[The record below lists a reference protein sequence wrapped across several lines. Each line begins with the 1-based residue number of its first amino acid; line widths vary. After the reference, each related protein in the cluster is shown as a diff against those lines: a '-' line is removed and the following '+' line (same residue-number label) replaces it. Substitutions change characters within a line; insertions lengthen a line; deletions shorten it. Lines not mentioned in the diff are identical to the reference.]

1 MVGFRLRKFTDFL
14 IGSCFWYACVLGK
27 RVTPRDFVGRSL
39 AYFDLAVPPSV
50 EDAAFY
56 EGAIFNRLIEVARL
70 AENGF
75 REHESE
81 YDAEEHTP
89 EEACC
94 IISKLP
100 LLTRDAEGRWKA
112 GPWGLAAIVAPA
124 SESNDG
130 SKPRINLYRR
140 EALQSWYCLY
150 LTDPVVGGPLRP
162 STQIM
167 PLSDIE
173 SPLCGSP
180 TQTQHSPSEASEEP
194 TLIHPCE
201 PESRARD
208 NAELRAMAR
217 RGVGEIWIRLAA
229 LDDATIRCQDP
240 LTGRTALHAAAYRA
254 RLDTVSLLLE
264 RLDDEAVGLRDQA
277 GRTALHDAVQSQYH
291 LNPEE
296 NDRVAVVHALLARS
310 NRDVL
315 EAKVFTGM
323 YSGMTAL
330 HIAVITNKVRIVSE
344 LVDAMDL
351 PTINMGSSDGRTAL
365 HEAVARG
372 RDDMV
377 KKLLSKLDAASLRI
391 IDREGFT
398 ALHTAVMS
406 GHRNVVIELLETRE
420 GQESLEILAP
430 YGRTVLHVAVQFKQY
445 DTVKLLLEKMDPQLI
460 NDQADDGHTAL
471 MYAVRG
477 HEFQLLDHAGMERAE
492 SMIRE
497 LVTQMGNA
505 PSSRVRGIGLCDRHR
520 RTALHLAATFDA
532 ELMRQNENIRRE
544 FSERA
549 IAILLDSMHD
559 DEIKIEDFH
568 GRTALH
574 YAAKAG
580 LLKSVE
586 LLLKRCDEA
595 FIEKQDHAGATALH
609 LAAQEGRVLVID
621 RLLSSWV
628 SLDQVDENGATA
640 LAIANAAGHH
650 AAALRLRAAAAR
662 RWFVRRS

>member
-140 EALQSWYCLY
+140 ESLQSWYCQH
-150 LTDPVVGGPLRP
+150 LTDPVVGGALRP

-173 SPLCGSP
+173 SPLCNSSKVSKG
-180 TQTQHSPSEASEEP
+180 P
-194 TLIHPCE
+194 TLLDRCE
-201 PESRARD
+201 PEWRARE
-208 NAELRAMAR
+208 NAELRAMIAR
-217 RGVGEIWIRLAA
+217 GEGEARTRLAA

-240 LTGRTALHAAAYRA
+240 LTGRTPLHIAAYRT
-254 RLDTVSLLLE
+254 RPDIVSLLLD
-264 RLDDEAVGLRDQA
+264 RLDDEAVGLRDQF
-277 GRTALHDAVQSQYH
+277 GTTALHDAVAHQFFLSP
-291 LNPEE
+291 NVD
-296 NDRVAVVHALLARS
+296 DRVSVVRALLPRS
-310 NRDVL
+310 NRDLL
-315 EAKVFTGM
+315 EAKMITGM
-323 YSGMTAL
+323 YSGMAPL
-330 HIAVITNKVRIVSE
+330 HLAVMAGIERIVSL

-351 PTINMGSSDGRTAL
+351 PTINMASSDGRIAL
-365 HEAVARG
+365 HEAAAHG
-372 RDDMV
+372 RTAMV
-377 KKLLSKLDAASLRI
+377 KTLLSKLDAVSLRI
-391 IDREGFT
+391 TDREGFI
-398 ALHTAVMS
+398 ALHRAVMG
-406 GHRNVVIELLETRE
+406 GHTYVIKELLETS
-420 GQESLEILAP
+420 GGLESLEILAP
-430 YGRTVLHVAVQFKQY
+430 YGRTVLHVAVQSTQY
-445 DTVKLLLEKMDPQLI
+445 HNVKLLLEKMDPQAI
-460 NDQADDGHTAL
+460 NAQADDGQTAL

-477 HEFQLLDHAGMERAE
+477 HETKVLDNAGMERAE
-492 SMIRE
+492 LMIRE
-497 LVTQMGNA
+497 LVTRMDNV

-520 RTALHLAATFDA
+520 RTALHWAAAFDS
-532 ELMRQNENIRRE
+532 ELSRRTEKTRRE

-549 IAILLDSMHD
+549 VAMLLDSMND
-559 DEIKIEDFH
+559 DEIRIEDVD
-568 GRTALH
+568 GWTALH
-574 YAAKAG
+574 YAARAG
-580 LLKSVE
+580 LLKSVD
-586 LLLKRCDEA
+586 LLLKRYDVA
-595 FIEKQDHAGATALH
+595 FVEKQDHAGATALH
-609 LAAQEGRVLVID
+609 LAAQEGHIWVID

-628 SLDQVDENGATA
+628 SLDQVDEHGATA
-640 LAIANAAGHH
+640 LARAKAAGQH
-650 AAALRLRAAAAR
+650 AAVLRLSAAAAR